1 MEELIPLGNG
11 TTLCVDSFG
20 DPGAPLALQFEG
32 HMAQLVSTP
41 EGYCQDLADSGFRV
55 VRVDNRDVGRS
66 SRFPGAAYTL
76 EAMVEDVHALI
87 DQLGG
92 APALVCGRSMGGMV
106 AQLLALTYPQDV
118 AGLGLFFSTA
128 SVGRGVTGGS
138 GPSAD
143 VSDYPSF
150 AGEDDFVA
158 FELASLADIAG
169 PRYPFD
175 ESRVEALARTMWAR
189 GVDPEGWA
197 RQGHAIATTP
207 DWSGLLGTLDA
218 PATVVHGDSDPILPL
233 ERGRDLHDRLPDSRL
248 YVIEGMGHQQP
259 EELDDWFV
267 ETTVALAERA
277 GLG

>member
-1 MEELIPLGNG
+1 MEELITLGNG
-11 TTLCVDSFG
+11 TTLCVDSLG
-20 DPGAPLALQFEG
+20 DPEAPLALQLEG

-41 EGYCQDLADSGFRV
+41 EGYCQDLADNGFRV

-66 SRFPGAAYTL
+66 SRFPDAAYTL
-76 EAMVEDVHALI
+76 EGMVEDVHALI
-87 DQLGG
+87 EQLGG

-128 SVGRGVTGGS
+128 RVGQSAAGES
-138 GPSAD
+138 GPSAAA
-143 VSDYPSF
+143 SDYPRF
-150 AGEDDFVA
+150 ASEDEFVA

-175 ESRVEALARTMWAR
+175 DTYVEDLARTMWAR
-189 GVDPEGWA
+189 GVDPDGWA

-218 PATVVHGDSDPILPL
+218 PAIVVHGDSDPVLPL
-233 ERGRDLHDRLPDSRL
+233 ESGRDLHERLPDSQL

-259 EELDDWFV
+259 EELDEWFV
-267 ETTVALAERA
+267 ETTVGLAERA